1 MEMIENPA
9 RDKAPQAQCILAP
22 DRSLIASMVFCQ
34 AEADN
39 PDSVSFELDS
49 QPPLPYSP
57 SHQKESSDHSQIQRI
72 LERRVAPWPFQ
83 SNT

>member
-9 RDKAPQAQCILAP
+9 RDKAQCIIATG
-22 DRSLIASMVFCQ
+22 RSLISAMVFCQ

-57 SHQKESSDHSQIQRI
+57 SHQKESFYHSQIQRI
-72 LERRVAPWPFQ
+72 LERGVAPWPFQ